1 MIDTG
6 VRLQLMIGPT
16 VPLPVSSEVVD
27 AISSLEVTNTDSGRD
42 GFQMSFTLGK
52 ELPMDYGLLLN
63 NYFEPPNRVII
74 IVIIGGL
81 SQVLI
86 DGIITNHQIAPS
98 NTPGGSTL
106 VVTGEDIS
114 LQLDLEDKNETFKNQ
129 SDSEI
134 VTTILRDYLTYGLTP
149 RITSTDITRQEN
161 DGNTTQQ
168 GTDLAFIQQLASRN
182 GFVFYVEPT
191 QLPTKTTAYW
201 GLQNYQDPPQ
211 PALTMN
217 MGADTNLESISFSF
231 NALGPATPEITI
243 LEPNTKQQIPI
254 PVPSGLRPPL
264 ARQPTISLRRS
275 LPRDTANKDEALA
288 ALQAYIE
295 TNTLDALAGS
305 PYGLGDLLCRFIH
318 NAYHIGQITK
328 MRELRAAQDATV

>member
-16 VPLPVSSEVVD
+16 VPLPVGSEVVD

-52 ELPMDYGLLLN
+52 ELPMDYGLLLE

-161 DGNTTQQ
+161 DGN
-168 GTDLAFIQQLASRN
+168 
-182 GFVFYVEPT
+182 
-191 QLPTKTTAYW
+191 
-201 GLQNYQDPPQ
+201 
-211 PALTMN
+211 
-217 MGADTNLESISFSF
+217 
-231 NALGPATPEITI
+231 
-243 LEPNTKQQIPI
+243 
-254 PVPSGLRPPL
+254 
-264 ARQPTISLRRS
+264 
-275 LPRDTANKDEALA
+275 
-288 ALQAYIE
+288 
-295 TNTLDALAGS
+295 
-305 PYGLGDLLCRFIH
+305 
-318 NAYHIGQITK
+318 
-328 MRELRAAQDATV
+328 